1 MSSTSV
7 EQFLRSIFSNVSEDD
22 LVALARA
29 STLRSL
35 EPGAVVCR
43 EGEPGDAFFIV
54 ASGRVLVLKRQDD
67 ERELLLQE
75 LEAGESFGEMA
86 LVEGGTRAA
95 TVRTCEPA
103 VLLEIEK
110 EAFLDVLQRSP
121 SLAMNLMSQL
131 TSRLRRTDQRAIME
145 LRQANEKLSHAV
157 GRLERTLEIAR
168 ELTTMVSLE
177 PLLHKIVSLAA
188 DLTGSASSSIL
199 LFDKRAGELYFRAAS
214 SDPSGHLRSI
224 PVPVDDSVAGSV
236 LVTGEP
242 AVISN
247 VEEDHRHYDLV
258 GQQVGIDVRSLL
270 AVPLQIKNRRIGVL
284 ESINKRGEVT
294 FDQEDLET
302 LTTLAAQAAAII
314 ENAQLVEALRQAYER
329 LDELDRMKS
338 DFIAIASHELRT
350 PLSLIVG
357 YAAVLRDQL
366 GEQAGPQL
374 DAVWRAAM
382 RLRQIIETM
391 LNLRYLE
398 TGEVELT
405 RNVFDLREVV
415 RAGCDA
421 YRSLAEAN
429 GLTLEVQMP
438 GVELPVC
445 ADPDKIRLVIENLLS
460 NAVKFTPWGGRVQVN
475 AARRGRH
482 VEITVADT
490 GIGISPADL
499 EVIFDR
505 FHQVED
511 HMTRKHEGM
520 GLGLAIVKGLVELHD
535 GNVWAESVRGRGSRF
550 VVVLPRHNGGGSSKV
565 AC

>member
-1 MSSTSV
+1 MGSV
-7 EQFLRSIFSNVSEDD
+7 DVERFLRSIFSNVAEDD
-22 LVALARA
+22 LAALARA
-29 STLRSL
+29 GILRTL
-35 EPGAVVCR
+35 EPGAVICR

-54 ASGRVLVLKRQDD
+54 VSGRVLVLKRQDD
-67 ERELLLQE
+67 EKELLLQE
-75 LEAGESFGEMA
+75 LEEGESFGEMA

-95 TVRTCEPA
+95 TVRTCEPV
-103 VLLEIEK
+103 VLLEIGQQ
-110 EAFLDVLQRSP
+110 AFLDVLQRSP
-121 SLAMNLMSQL
+121 SLAMNLMTQL
-131 TSRLRRTDQRAIME
+131 TTRLRETDQRAILE

-157 GRLERTLEIAR
+157 GRLERTLEITR
-168 ELTTMVSLE
+168 ELTTMVNLE

-188 DLTGSASSSIL
+188 DLTGSVSASIL
-199 LFDKRAGELYFRAAS
+199 LFDKRSGELRFRAAS
-214 SDPSGHLRSI
+214 SDPSGQLRSI
-224 PVPVDDSVAGSV
+224 PVPVNDSVAGSV

-242 AVISN
+242 AIISD
-247 VEEDHRHYDLV
+247 VQDDQRHYDPV
-258 GQQVGIDVRSLL
+258 GESVGIDVRSLL

-284 ESINKRGEVT
+284 ESINKRREAS
-294 FDQEDLET
+294 FDEEDLET

-405 RNVFDLREVV
+405 RDVIDLREVV
-415 RAGCDA
+415 ETACEA

-429 GLTLEVQMP
+429 GLVLVLDVP
-438 GVELPVC
+438 DVPLPVHV
-445 ADPDKIRLVIENLLS
+445 DRDKMRLVIDNLLS
-460 NAVKFTPWGGRVQVN
+460 NAVKFTQWGGRVRVN

-482 VEITVADT
+482 VEVAVSDT
-490 GIGISPADL
+490 GIGIAPDHL
-499 EVIFDR
+499 ETIFDR
-505 FHQVED
+505 FQQVED

-550 VVVLPRHNGGGSSKV
+550 VVVLPRHNEDRG
-565 AC
+565 

>member
-1 MSSTSV
+1 MSSV
-7 EQFLRSIFSNVSEDD
+7 DLERFLRSIFSNVAEDD
-22 LVALARA
+22 LAALAQA
-29 STLRSL
+29 SVLRSL
-35 EPGAVVCR
+35 EPGTVICR

-54 ASGRVLVLKRQDD
+54 VSGRVLVLKRQDD
-67 ERELLLQE
+67 EKDLLLQE
-75 LEAGESFGEMA
+75 LEEGQSFGEIA
-86 LVEGGTRAA
+86 LVEEGTRSA

-103 VLLEIEK
+103 VLLEIDK
-110 EAFLDVLQRSP
+110 QAFLEVLQRSP
-121 SLAMNLMSQL
+121 SLAMTLMAQL
-131 TSRLRRTDQRAIME
+131 TSRLRHTDQLAIME

-157 GRLERTLEIAR
+157 GRLERTLEITR

-199 LFDKRAGELYFRAAS
+199 LFDKRTGELYFRAAS
-214 SDPSGHLRSI
+214 SDPSGQLRSI

-242 AVISN
+242 AVISD
-247 VEEDHRHYDLV
+247 VEDDHRHYDSV
-258 GQQVGIDVRSLL
+258 SQTVGIDVRSLL

-284 ESINKRGEVT
+284 ESINKRREASFT
-294 FDQEDLET
+294 QEDLET

-350 PLSLIVG
+350 PLSLILG

-405 RNVFDLREVV
+405 RDVIDLRAVV
-415 RAGCDA
+415 RKACET

-429 GLTLEVQMP
+429 GLTLEFHVP
-438 GVELPVC
+438 DAPLPIY
-445 ADPDKIRLVIENLLS
+445 ADRDKMRLVIDNLLS
-460 NAVKFTPWGGRVQVN
+460 NAVKFTQWGGRVRVD
-475 AARRGRH
+475 AASRGRH
-482 VEITVADT
+482 VEVAVSDT
-490 GIGISPADL
+490 GIGIAPDDL

-505 FHQVED
+505 FQQVEE

-550 VVVLPRHNGGGSSKV
+550 VVVLPRHNEDRG
-565 AC
+565 

>member
-1 MSSTSV
+1 VTPV
-7 EQFLRSIFSNVSEDD
+7 EEGIRS
-22 LVALARA
+22 
-29 STLRSL
+29 
-35 EPGAVVCR
+35 
-43 EGEPGDAFFIV
+43 
-54 ASGRVLVLKRQDD
+54 
-67 ERELLLQE
+67 
-75 LEAGESFGEMA
+75 
-86 LVEGGTRAA
+86 A
-95 TVRTCEPA
+95 TVRACESA
-103 VLLEIEK
+103 VLLEIDRQVFREV
-110 EAFLDVLQRSP
+110 AQRHP
-121 SLAMNLMSQL
+121 TLAAKLVAQL
-131 TSRLRRTDQRAIME
+131 TSRRRQADQRAIAE
-145 LRQANEKLSHAV
+145 LRQTNERLSKKV
-157 GRLERTLEIAR
+157 GQLEQTLEITR

-199 LFDKRAGELYFRAAS
+199 LLDSRTGELHFRAAS
-214 SDPSGHLRSI
+214 SDPSGKLRSF

-242 AVISN
+242 AIISD
-247 VEEDHRHYDLV
+247 VQYDDRHYDLV
-258 GQQVGIDVRSLL
+258 SQSVGVDVRSLL

-284 ESINKRGEVT
+284 ESINKRGEAN

-405 RNVFDLREVV
+405 PHVIDLRQVV
-415 RAGCDA
+415 QTACEA

-429 GLTLEVQMP
+429 GLTLEVHVP
-438 GVELPVC
+438 DVPLTVL
-445 ADPDKIRLVIENLLS
+445 ADWDKMRLVVDNLLS
-460 NAVKFTPWGGRVQVN
+460 NAVKFTQWGGRVRVD
-475 AARRGRH
+475 AAQRGRQ
-482 VEITVADT
+482 VEVAVSDT
-490 GIGISPADL
+490 GIGIAPDDL

-505 FHQVED
+505 FRQVEG

-535 GNVWAESVRGRGSRF
+535 GSVWAESVRGRGSRF
-550 VVVLPRHNGGGSSKV
+550 VVALPRYSSE
-565 AC
+565 